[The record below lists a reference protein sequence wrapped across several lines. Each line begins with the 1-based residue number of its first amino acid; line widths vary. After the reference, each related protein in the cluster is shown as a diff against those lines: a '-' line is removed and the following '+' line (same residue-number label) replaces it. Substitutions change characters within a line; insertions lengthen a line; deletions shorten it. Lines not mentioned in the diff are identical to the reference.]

1 MKAWELNNNSWTLL
15 VASGLCCQDILV
27 PPYEHWGIRTYCLH
41 LQSLSELVLESGTL
55 YNGRVKETCRVESSM
70 GKKRRGFGKPVD
82 PINGK
87 YSMTYNEVMK
97 LYVIMREKTTHIA
110 VQVQNLEWDRQTH
123 TQIHTYKH
131 KHTHTNT
138 YMYKH
143 THKYKHTHTQTK
155 TNTHT
160 NTNAHRNTHTHT
172 TQTHTHK
179 HIDKQHTHTKTQ
191 THRQST
197 NTQTHTNIYKHTHKH
212 PTHTHKI
219 SLLFP

>member
-131 KHTHTNT
+131 KHKHTHTNT

-143 THKYKHTHTQTK
+143 THKYKHTHTNKNKHTYKHKRTQKHTHTYN
-155 TNTHT
+155 TNTH
-160 NTNAHRNTHTHT
+160 
-172 TQTHTHK
+172 
-179 HIDKQHTHTKTQ
+179 TQ
-191 THRQST
+191 THRQT
-197 NTQTHTNIYKHTHKH
+197 AHTHKN
-212 PTHTHKI
+212 TNT
-219 SLLFP
+219 